1 MRLWKCPVCG
11 APLDKLERVFR
22 CGNGHSFDI
31 AKQGYVN
38 LLMPRGS
45 SSKRHGDDAVM
56 VRARQEFLEKGYYSC
71 LRDGMTQLAEKYTS
85 GDVTLLDAGCGEGW
99 YTEGV
104 KRALESAGRNV
115 RALGVDISRRALMQA
130 SKREGLELAVASV
143 NALPVMDS
151 GCSLLL
157 SVFAPT
163 DEREFSRVLAPG
175 GVLIKASPMERH
187 LFGLKRAVYDRPYE
201 NPPAEYAPRS
211 FEVLERLEI
220 RQSLHLSSPG
230 DIQALFMMTPYYYKT
245 GRADQEKLGQLTEL
259 DTELEFA
266 VFAMKRK

>member
-1 MRLWKCPVCG
+1 MASWKCPVCG
-11 APLDKLERVFR
+11 ELLDRCERVFR

-31 AKQGYVN
+31 SKQGYVN
-38 LLMPRGS
+38 LLMSHS
-45 SSKRHGDDAVM
+45 SSAKRHGDDAVM

-71 LRDGMTQLAEKYTS
+71 LRDGITELAEKYTS
-85 GDVTLLDAGCGEGW
+85 GAVTLLDAGCGEGW

-104 KRALESAGRNV
+104 KCALESAGREV
-115 RALGVDISRRALMQA
+115 RALGIDISRRALMQA
-130 SKREGLELAVASV
+130 SKRQGLELAVASV
-143 NALPVMDS
+143 NALPVMDG

-163 DEREFSRVLAPG
+163 DEREFCRVLAPG

-201 NPPAEYAPRS
+201 NPPAKYMPEG
-211 FEVLERLEI
+211 FELLERLDI
-220 RQSLHLSSPG
+220 RQSLHLASPG
-230 DIQALFMMTPYYYKT
+230 DIRALFMMTPYYYKT
-245 GRADQEKLGQLTEL
+245 GRADQEKLERLTEL
-259 DTELEFA
+259 DTELEFS